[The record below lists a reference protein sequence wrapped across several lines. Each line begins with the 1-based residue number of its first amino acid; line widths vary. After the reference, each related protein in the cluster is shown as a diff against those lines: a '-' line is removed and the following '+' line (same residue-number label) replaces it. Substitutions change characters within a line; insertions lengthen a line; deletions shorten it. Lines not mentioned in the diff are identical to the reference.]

1 MARGGQR
8 RATALVVAV
17 ATVLGIAL
25 GGCGGSGT
33 GTSGTGSPPASA
45 RASPGS
51 APSRTMVIDTD
62 MAVDD
67 WLAILYLL
75 SRPEVEVLA
84 ITIAGTGESHCQPG
98 IRNARALAA
107 LAGQPDIPVACGRET
122 PLDGDH
128 AFPGQWRDRVDGL
141 LGLSLPDG
149 PNQSPPGTAVE
160 LLGST
165 LSASPDRVT
174 LLTLGPLTNVAE
186 ALRDSPDLANR
197 IDATYVMGG
206 AVGVAGNVAGSGV
219 GIDNEFAEWNVY
231 CDPLAAKLVLEADV
245 RVALVPLDATNQ
257 APVSVA
263 FADRLAADSATPQA
277 KFVSDVLT
285 QMHDSVASGTYY
297 FWDPLA
303 AAVLVDESL
312 TSFKSASLSV
322 VTDEGPESGRVTV
335 TAAGPQTRYATSADL
350 HRFEQGVI
358 DTLNGR

>member
-1 MARGGQR
+1 MGSEPG
-8 RATALVVAV
+8 RAAV
-17 ATVLGIAL
+17 LAGVFAIVLGLAL
-25 GGCGGSGT
+25 AGCGGGSTGSSGT
-33 GTSGTGSPPASA
+33 ASPPASA

-51 APSRTMVIDTD
+51 ATARAVVIDTD

-75 SRPEVEVLA
+75 GRPEVKVLA
-84 ITIAGTGESHCQPG
+84 ITVAGTGESHCEPG
-98 IRNARALAA
+98 IRHARSLVA

-122 PLDGDH
+122 PLEGNH
-128 AFPGQWRDRVDGL
+128 AFPGPWRDSVDGL

-149 PNQSPPGTAVE
+149 PNQSASGTAVE

-165 LSASPDRVT
+165 LGSSPDKVT

-186 ALRDSPDLANR
+186 ALRESPDLADR

-206 AVGVAGNVAGSGV
+206 AVDVGGNVAGSGV

-257 APVSVA
+257 APASVA
-263 FADRLAADSATPQA
+263 FVDRLAADSATPQA
-277 KFVSDVLT
+277 KFVSDVLSR
-285 QMHDSVASGTYY
+285 MHDALASGTYY

-312 TSFKSASLSV
+312 SSFKSASLSV
-322 VTDEGPESGRVTV
+322 VVEEGPESGRVTV
-335 TAAGPQTRYATSADL
+335 AATGPTSRYATSADAK
-350 HRFEQGVI
+350 RFEQAFI
-358 DTLNGR
+358 DALNGR